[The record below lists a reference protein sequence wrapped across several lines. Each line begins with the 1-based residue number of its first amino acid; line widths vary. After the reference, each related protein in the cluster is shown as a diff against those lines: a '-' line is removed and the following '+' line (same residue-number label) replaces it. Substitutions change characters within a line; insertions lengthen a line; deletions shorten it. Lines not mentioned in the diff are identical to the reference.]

1 MKRLRLKLMFIIGL
15 GSVIL
20 LILTSFLIIG
30 RNKDEAIHYH
40 AGFAVFTNNKQV
52 DFSDFKYMIIKPCN
66 LDKDEEK
73 ESDEDDQ
80 IERAHL
86 HDQIGD
92 VVHVERKN
100 SKWSDLFTN
109 LHYDIDYKSSEA
121 YLNGKKKNNFQ
132 NQIIQPYDSLVVLIG
147 KNDSKKALT
156 KAVKKSHIEETEKR
170 SENCGS

>member
-1 MKRLRLKLMFIIGL
+1 MKRPRLKLIFIIGL

-20 LILTSFLIIG
+20 LILASFLIIG
-30 RNKDEAIHYH
+30 RNKDEIVHYH
-40 AGFAVFTNNKQV
+40 AGFAVFTNNKQA

-80 IERAHL
+80 IEKAHL

-92 VVHVERKN
+92 VVHIERKN
-100 SKWSDLFTN
+100 AKWSDLFTN
-109 LHYDIDYKSSEA
+109 LKYDINYQEVVA
-121 YLNGKKKNNFQ
+121 YLNSKKTTDFENL
-132 NQIIQPYDSLVVLIG
+132 IIQPYDSLVILIG
-147 KNDSKKALT
+147 KNDSKKALA